1 MRGSLL
7 WNSAWASESES
18 WWLKESDGGSYQM
31 TSAAMRTGID
41 NLRTEG
47 CGEEDVNKLVD
58 GLVQCREQNRKRR
71 PAGDAA

>member
-1 MRGSLL
+1 
-7 WNSAWASESES
+7 
-18 WWLKESDGGSYQM
+18 M

>member
-1 MRGSLL
+1 
-7 WNSAWASESES
+7 
-18 WWLKESDGGSYQM
+18 M

-41 NLRTEG
+41 NLCTEG